1 MTKGRD
7 STSMRWIWFSC
18 GVVFLLISSFMDN
31 ARGPLYPAL
40 SELLHF
46 DYSTTGNLLVAGNLI
61 AFAFNLTLMFLTNQW
76 SLRRLSLAVGLLA
89 SVFCLSSYFVDSI
102 PRLYLWGAFLG
113 GTVSVM
119 GTVSNLFTQR
129 SAPAHLRHR
138 AMSGVHAAY
147 GFASF
152 FAPLIAA
159 KVVSIPQHWPRLY
172 LFALLPI
179 ALLMFVSF
187 KVAPK
192 ESPKSGATTKQAV
205 RLDFEHWLVIAVMVF
220 YVAGEVISSMWMT
233 TWAVANGHTLQEGAA
248 YTAMFFV
255 LMTVTRLL
263 CSFFVT
269 ARWMWVVMWSSLIV
283 SALSFA
289 LGRVLNLPWLV
300 AGMGCLGPFFP
311 LYVSY
316 VTVRYP
322 DRDRTMV
329 IWILS
334 LMQGL
339 LAIMNLSVGQ
349 LAVRFGIDV
358 AYWLAP
364 VMIVLALALL
374 VLVRRQKQVGA
385 SPTPS

>member
-1 MTKGRD
+1 
-7 STSMRWIWFSC
+7 MRWIWFSC
-18 GVVFLLISSFMDN
+18 GVSFLLISSFMDN

-40 SELLHF
+40 SDLLHF
-46 DYSTTGNLLVAGNLI
+46 DYSTTGNLLVAGNLT
-61 AFAFNLTLMFLTNQW
+61 AFAFNLVLMFLTNQW

-89 SVFCLSSYFVDSI
+89 GVFCLSSYMIDSI
-102 PRLYLWGAFLG
+102 PRLYLWGALLG
-113 GTVSVM
+113 GTVSMM

-129 SAPAHLRHR
+129 AAPAHLRHR

-159 KVVSIPQHWPRLY
+159 DVLIIPEHWHRLY
-172 LFALLPI
+172 LWAIPPI
-179 ALLMFVSF
+179 ALLMFASF
-187 KVAPK
+187 RFAPV
-192 ESPKSGATTKQAV
+192 ESPKHGTTKQAV
-205 RLDFEHWLVIAVMVF
+205 RLDFEHWLVIAVMVS

-233 TWAVANGHTLQEGAA
+233 TWAVSNGHTLQEGAE

-263 CSFFVT
+263 CSLFVT
-269 ARWMWVVMWSSLIV
+269 TRWMWVVIWSSLVV
-283 SALSFA
+283 SALSFT
-289 LGRVLNLPWLV
+289 LGRIFDVPWLV

-322 DRDRTMV
+322 ERDRTMV

-339 LAIMNLSVGQ
+339 LAVMNLSVGQ

-364 VMIVLALALL
+364 VMIMVALALL
-374 VLVRRQKQVGA
+374 VIVRKPKAFG
-385 SPTPS
+385 PSLNRN

>member
-1 MTKGRD
+1 
-7 STSMRWIWFSC
+7 MRWRWFFC
-18 GVVFLLISSFMDN
+18 GVSFLLISSFLDN

-40 SELLHF
+40 SSLLHF
-46 DYSTTGNLLVAGNLI
+46 DYSTTGNLLVAGNLL
-61 AFAFNLTLMFLTNQW
+61 AFTFNLILMVLTNRW
-76 SLRRLSLAVGLLA
+76 SLRRLSIAIGLL
-89 SVFCLSSYFVDSI
+89 SGLFCLSAYFIYSI
-102 PRLYLWGAFLG
+102 PRLYIWAAVLG
-113 GTVSVM
+113 GTVSTM

-129 SAPAHLRHR
+129 SAPAHLRFR

-159 KVVSIPQHWPRLY
+159 EVLIVPEHWHRLY
-172 LFALLPI
+172 LYALIPI
-179 ALLMFVSF
+179 AVLMVACFR
-187 KVAPK
+187 VAPV
-192 ESPKSGATTKQAV
+192 ESPKMGTITKQAV
-205 RLDFEHWLVIAVMVF
+205 RLDFEHWLVIAVMVS

-233 TWAVANGHTLQEGAA
+233 TWAVSNGHTLQEGAE

-269 ARWMWVVMWSSLIV
+269 PRWMWVVIWASLIV
-283 SALSFA
+283 SALSFT
-289 LGRVLNLPWLV
+289 LGRLFDLPWLV
-300 AGMGCLGPFFP
+300 AGMGFLGPFFP

-334 LMQGL
+334 LMQGV
-339 LAIMNLSVGQ
+339 LAVMNLSVGQ
-349 LAVRFGIDV
+349 LAVRFGIDA

-364 VMIVLALALL
+364 TMIVVALL
-374 VLVRRQKQVGA
+374 LLVIVRRTNPVGA
-385 SPTPS
+385 PTTHA